1 MNDDMCMLQFCPS
14 ESRLR
19 YIQMLPSPLLL
30 AGQKSISQFSHY
42 VLNREVGQ

>member
-1 MNDDMCMLQFCPS
+1 MNHIMYMLQFCAS
-14 ESRLR
+14 ESELC
-19 YIQMLPSPLLL
+19 YIQMLTSLLLL